1 MQGTLSIRLSKQE
14 KATLEKL
21 ALLNGMS
28 VTKFVRSKIF
38 DVENVPV
45 HQKKDVQ
52 NEEMYKLITTFVLMN
67 NSILR
72 NAFKEKFTE
81 EELKRIMENA
91 EQIWKQICNR

>member
-1 MQGTLSIRLSKQE
+1 MQSTLSIRLSKQE

-21 ALLNGMS
+21 ALLHGTS

-38 DVENVPV
+38 DTQNVV
-45 HQKKDVQ
+45 INEKKDAQ
-52 NEEMYKLITTFVLMN
+52 SEEILKLITTFVLMN

-91 EQIWKQICNR
+91 EQIWNNISKR